1 MSDAELKNSLTI
13 WFKNGRRV
21 HLDNLEN
28 IEFYIEPADKTAIMG
43 VSYIDYDYNSS
54 AYANISL
61 SEVVGYIAKNID
73 SLAKTRT
80 EAIKSLMEPGETP
93 FTDNWLPENIGA
105 SDDLIVWLHSG
116 DTLAFNNLRFRSFYK
131 GALTQRAMSA
141 YTYEDSELHC
151 NCFVAF
157 YQDALDGFT
166 TIDNSDIDRTQK
178 VVLDSKEAKID
189 S

>member
-28 IEFYIEPADKTAIMG
+28 IEFYIEPADKTAIME
-43 VSYIDYDYNSS
+43 VSYVDSDYDSS
-54 AYANISL
+54 AHANISL

-80 EAIKSLMEPGETP
+80 EAIKSLMEPGEAP
-93 FTDNWLPENIGA
+93 FIDNRLSENT
-105 SDDLIVWLHSG
+105 DDLIVWFNRG
-116 DTLAFNNLRFRSFYK
+116 DTLALDNLSFRRFFR
-131 GALTQRAMSA
+131 GALTQRAVSV
-141 YTYEDSELHC
+141 YTYEDSSLYCKH
-151 NCFVAF
+151 FAVF

-166 TIDNSDIDRTQK
+166 AIDNRDVVRTP
-178 VVLDSKEAKID
+178 KER
-189 S
+189 